1 MSKFQTRHY
10 EVIARTIRDQF
21 ERWYTVG
28 YDSIFWEDVLDKLTE
43 DLVVAFKA
51 DNPHFD
57 PEKFREAIG

>member
-10 EVIARTIRDQF
+10 EVIARIIRLQF
-21 ERWYTVG
+21 DHWYAVG
-28 YDSIFWEDVLDKLTE
+28 HYTASCEDVLDNLIY
-43 DLVVAFKA
+43 DLSVAFKA